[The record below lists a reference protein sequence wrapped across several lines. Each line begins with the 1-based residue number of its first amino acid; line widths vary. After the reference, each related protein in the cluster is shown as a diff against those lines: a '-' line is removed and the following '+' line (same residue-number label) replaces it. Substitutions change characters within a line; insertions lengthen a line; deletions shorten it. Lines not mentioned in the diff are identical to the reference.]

1 MILLPPDIGGNLLK
15 AEPMMVVWAEL
26 KVYGQLYIQRHTVT
40 DITLISD
47 NHIEIK
53 WFAHNF

>member
-15 AEPMMVVWAEL
+15 VEPM

-40 DITLISD
+40 DNTLISD
-47 NHIEIK
+47 K
-53 WFAHNF
+53 SY